1 MGKILNT
8 IFILSLV
15 LFSFNCDDGSIPI
28 EITDYVYP
36 TADENDGIYRVAIF
50 GTNDIHGGA
59 FPLDI
64 THPVTKETYKY
75 GGLEYLA
82 SYVKILREEW
92 QERFL
97 WLDGGDQFQCA
108 IESKISNG
116 TIITDFFNTM
126 KVTASA
132 IGNHEWD
139 YGQNYLKSRLSSST
153 WDYLAA
159 NVVQKSTNQPEFLPR
174 TKVAKLVTV
183 GKVKL
188 GLIGLSTIET
198 PFTTGGDL
206 TNIKFVA
213 YRDIIIKYSNLL
225 KSLGANAIL
234 LTAHLGM
241 KCPNDIKEKMLLKL
255 RNPQTEQ
262 AECNSEDEM
271 SVLLN
276 SLEEGTIDAVISG
289 HIHDVAHH
297 WINGIPVVQTIN
309 GGFYSHVIYLTF
321 DEKTLKL
328 QKDEIQ
334 VEGPLPT
341 CEKVF
346 RNTKRCS
353 YITHHEAK
361 HAGDLTSFS
370 FHNIL
375 VESEIRLHSVFEHWW
390 KAAHEYKVNLAV
402 SELELARDPYK
413 ENVLGNIAADALK
426 AKTNSDFSVLNFG
439 ALRSTWFPGNIKV
452 EHLWN
457 MFPFDNFIVSFE
469 MTGAEVKRMLKV
481 LQGGKKGLYST
492 AGVTQKVYTN
502 PHELIEVKMFDG
514 SEIVD
519 AKTYKVA
526 TVDFLLGG
534 GDDFKDVLKFY
545 TAKNVMY
552 HGHLRTQM
560 INFIKALGTITEAR
574 FLNPNHMRIN
584 LVTRPNAVK
593 GAANTNS
600 FIKKNLH

>member
-8 IFILSLV
+8 FFILSLV

-36 TADENDGIYRVAIF
+36 TADENDGLYRVAIF

-64 THPVTKETYKY
+64 THPVTKEVYKY

-97 WLDGGDQFQCA
+97 WLDGGDQFQGA

-139 YGQNYLKSRLSSST
+139 YGQKYFRDRLSSST

-159 NVVQKSTNQPEFLPR
+159 NVVQKTTNQPEFLPR

-225 KSLGANAIL
+225 KSLGANAII
-234 LTAHLGM
+234 LTAHVGV

-255 RNPQTEQ
+255 RSPQNEQ

-271 SVLLN
+271 AVLLN
-276 SLEEGTIDAVISG
+276 SLEEGTIDAVVAG

-309 GGFYSHVIYLTF
+309 GGFYSNVIYLTF

-346 RNTKRCS
+346 RHTKKCN

-361 HAGDLTSFS
+361 HAGDLTHFS

-375 VESEIRLHSVFEHWW
+375 VESEKSLHSIFEPWW
-390 KAAHEYKVNLAV
+390 KASHEYKVNLGV
-402 SELELARDPYK
+402 SELQLARDKDK

-426 AKTNSDFSVLNFG
+426 AKTNADIAVLNAG
-439 ALRSTWFPGNIKV
+439 ALRSTWFPGNILV

-469 MTGAEVKRMLKV
+469 MTGAEVKRMLQV
-481 LQGGKKGLYST
+481 LQKGKKGLYQT
-492 AGVTQKVYTN
+492 AGVTQKIYTS
-502 PHELIEVKMFDG
+502 PYELLEVKMYDG
-514 SEIVD
+514 SAIVD
-519 AKTYKVA
+519 AKTYQVA
-526 TVDFLLGG
+526 SIDFMIGG
-534 GDDFKDVLKFY
+534 GDDFKDVLPFY
-545 TAKNVMY
+545 TPRNVKY
-552 HGHLRTQM
+552 YGHLRTQM
-560 INFIKALGTITEAR
+560 INYIKMLGRITEAP
-574 FLNPNHMRIN
+574 FLDPDHKRID
-584 LVTRPNAVK
+584 LIPRPNAK
-593 GAANTNS
+593 NAAASTTS